1 MAMNARK
8 SGKAAAPPMKAR
20 TMNVMKAMKSGKAAA
35 PPIKARTMKA
45 MKSGNAAAPPM
56 KAPTMKVLKAM
67 KVDLKKA
74 MKAKFLQKA
83 MKATKAKHRKGNVE
97 VWSWCDT
104 RNIPSVWCVSH
115 WNGKQVEHEVYCNM
129 AMKHTSHVGT

>member
-1 MAMNARK
+1 MAMKAMT
-8 SGKAAAPPMKAR
+8 SGKVAAPPMKAR

-45 MKSGNAAAPPM
+45 MKSGNAAVPPM

-83 MKATKAKHRKGNVE
+83 MKATKARHRKGNVE

-115 WNGKQVEHEVYCNM
+115 WNGKQVEHEVYGKL
-129 AMKHTSHVGT
+129 ATKHTMHVS

>member
-1 MAMNARK
+1 MAMKARK

-35 PPIKARTMKA
+35 PPIKARTMNVMKA

-83 MKATKAKHRKGNVE
+83 MKATKCFHASRRRTYLRRYKMMKRKKQLQNARARRVKHV
-97 VWSWCDT
+97 
-104 RNIPSVWCVSH
+104 
-115 WNGKQVEHEVYCNM
+115 
-129 AMKHTSHVGT
+129 

>member
-1 MAMNARK
+1 MAMKARK

-83 MKATKAKHRKGNVE
+83 MKATKARHRKGNVE

-115 WNGKQVEHEVYCNM
+115 WNGKQVEHEVYGKL
-129 AMKHTSHVGT
+129 ATKHTMHVS

>member
-1 MAMNARK
+1 MAMKARK

-83 MKATKAKHRKGNVE
+83 MKATKARHRKGNVE
-97 VWSWCDT
+97 VWTWCDT

-115 WNGKQVEHEVYCNM
+115 WNGKQVEHEVYGKL
-129 AMKHTSHVGT
+129 ATKHTMHVS